1 MKALIVG
8 DVSPTPTTDPLF
20 AKGDKQTLFTDFLE
34 VFKEHDFTF
43 VNLECALTESENKIE
58 KYGPNLK
65 ACTNTAFVLKEVGV
79 NCCGLSNNHIFDFGI
94 EGYRDT
100 IKALDAAGI
109 DYTGFGENYEDSRK
123 NYYIKDGDKTI
134 CFITVCEH
142 EYSYALDD
150 RMGSRPFDVF
160 DTLDDIRE
168 AKKNNDRVIVIY
180 HGGKEHCRYPSPRL
194 RKVCQAMIKAGADLV
209 TTQHSHCIGC
219 YENFNGGHIMYGQGN
234 FHFVKL
240 PGEAARATWETSM
253 AISYDT
259 DKNTVEFIPHR
270 NTENGITIAKGEEK
284 EEIFKEFEERNE
296 SLQNGTWIDGWKAFC
311 QAFKNMYINVVRK
324 AQAEGTNEHDNGL
337 FGHYLDCEAHSDVW
351 RELFPTANQT
361 NEK

>member
-1 MKALIVG
+1 MKLLIVG
-8 DVSPTPTTDPLF
+8 DVCPTDTTNPLF
-20 AKGDKQTLFTDFLE
+20 EKGEKEALFGDFLN
-34 VFKEHDFTF
+34 VFKAHDFSF
-43 VNLECALTESENKIE
+43 VNLECALTNSENKIE
-58 KYGPNLK
+58 KFGPNLK
-65 ACTNTAFVLKEVGV
+65 ACKNTANVLKEVGV
-79 NCCGLSNNHIFDFGI
+79 NLCCLSNNHIFDYGI

-100 IKALDAAGI
+100 VAALDEVEI

-123 NYYIKDGDKTI
+123 NYSFKDGDQTI
-134 CFITVCEH
+134 TIVNVCEH

-150 RMGSRPFDVF
+150 RMGARPFDAF
-160 DTLDDIRE
+160 DTLDDIRA
-168 AKKNNDRVIVIY
+168 AKAVSDRVIVVY

-194 RKVCQAMIKAGADLV
+194 RKVCQAMVKAGADLV

-219 YENFNGGHIMYGQGN
+219 YENFEGSHIMYGQGN

-240 PGEAARATWETSM
+240 AGEKARATWETSL

-259 DKNTVEFIPHR
+259 KKNTVEFIPHR
-270 NTENGITIAKGEEK
+270 NNDFGIELAKGEEK
-284 EEIFKEFEERNE
+284 AQIMEEFKERNE
-296 SLQNGTWIDGWKAFC
+296 SLLNGTWKDGWHAFC
-311 QAFKNMYINVVRK
+311 EDFKSMYINAVKR
-324 AQAEGTNEHDNGL
+324 AQVEGASKFDNDL